1 MRWSVLLAL
10 LLAAEVVAARMY
22 QWVDPDTGTPYLS
35 GSPPAW
41 YRSVD
46 GGPRVQ
52 VFEDGKL
59 VDDTRWRADDQ
70 RQRDLREQALAA
82 ERDRQEAE
90 ARRKAARRLEDK
102 QEQVAAAE
110 DEQAADD
117 LAAAQQP
124 EVIRALADDLLERFY
139 KAKLKAATEEDGALR
154 SAGGEGAGP

>member
-1 MRWSVLLAL
+1 MRWSVLVAL
-10 LLAAEVVAARMY
+10 LLATEVVAGRMY

-41 YRSVD
+41 YRSAE

-52 VFEDGKL
+52 VYEDGSL

-90 ARRKAARRLEDK
+90 ARRKAARRLEEQ
-102 QEQVAAAE
+102 QEQVQEAQG
-110 DEQAADD
+110 EQAADD

-139 KAKLKAATEEDGALR
+139 KAKLKAAADEDGALR
-154 SAGGEGAGP
+154 STNGEGDGP